1 MKVKQKLND
10 INLNYNEIKNNY
22 DIVIKENEQY
32 KKKEKELNEKILNLS
47 KFKEEFENI
56 KNEFSDLE
64 KEMLEKNTKIEVI
77 EKSNEDLK
85 NKLKD
90 SENLIITR
98 ENYQKELEDKID
110 SLNQLCGKYENA
122 YNGSFQDLEKTKKEN
137 ETLKNELKEKTNQL
151 EKLKNSFNQQL
162 KILRYENFSLKKK
175 ENMYKQILTKLK
187 NYSSGNI
194 ITQNNINQGLMNTS
208 YYTYNTTKGN
218 DLNISHSNKD
228 ESSRYSYQL
237 IDNLKNVMSKVDLE
251 YNS

>member
-1 MKVKQKLND
+1 
-10 INLNYNEIKNNY
+10 
-22 DIVIKENEQY
+22 
-32 KKKEKELNEKILNLS
+32 
-47 KFKEEFENI
+47 
-56 KNEFSDLE
+56 
-64 KEMLEKNTKIEVI
+64 MLEKNTKIEVI